1 MNQDSKKNDT
11 EVNQRNLPSTLN
23 AHLAEK
29 QEGERRSLAQTLH
42 DEIGQNVT
50 AIGFNLDFIQSQ
62 FDSSDPNINFV
73 RKRLENALTLV
84 EETTDQIRQLVSE
97 LRPPMMDEYGLIEAI
112 DWYANNLS
120 QQTGIKI
127 DVQPI
132 YFAPRLPSWVE
143 NTLFRI
149 TQEALINIIHHA
161 KTDRA
166 SIIIEANATHV
177 KLSIVDNGVGFEQQ
191 KQPRLTETFGLRTMI
206 ERAKSAQGVCSI
218 ESQLNQGTQVTVEV
232 PR

>member
-11 EVNQRNLPSTLN
+11 EVHQRNLPSTLN